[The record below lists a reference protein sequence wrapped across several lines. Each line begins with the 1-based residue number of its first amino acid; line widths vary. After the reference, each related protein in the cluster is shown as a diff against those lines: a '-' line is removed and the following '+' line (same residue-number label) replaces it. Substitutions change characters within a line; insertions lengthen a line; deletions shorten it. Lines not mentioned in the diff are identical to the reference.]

1 MMQQPN
7 QSLPK
12 QCEQWKDLKAAY
24 RLLSNGRIE
33 PRAIGEPHQR
43 RTRTLCADHPVVLC
57 VQDDTHLGGRCD
69 REQHTTLA
77 VLPGGRLLGVLD
89 QRFFKRVEVR
99 DGETRKEREAR
110 WRESTAWS
118 DAVRAV
124 GSAPDGCR
132 FIHIADR
139 AADDLN
145 LMDCCDEHGVGFV
158 IRARHDRRIN
168 ERHGKLMAELHAQ
181 TPCGVMTVQIG
192 EQRDRAGRITRRQ
205 RQVTAAVRFAEVE
218 LSAPWN
224 HPGDHAPRHVWAVL
238 LHEDDPPADGEPIN
252 WMLLTS
258 EPIRDGEE
266 AKRIVKM
273 YENRWVIEEWH
284 RALKEGC
291 RLESAQLD
299 QPDDHLR
306 LAAMLSV
313 IAVRLLQLRDLADP
327 DHPDAQHP
335 EALETWAPPIW
346 IAIVASFAKCKPADL
361 TPATFFLTIAKR
373 GGYLNRKSDPR
384 PGWKVL
390 WRGWYDISLIVQGAE
405 LTNKTPFPTRC
416 G

>member
-1 MMQQPN
+1 MI
-7 QSLPK
+7 
-12 QCEQWKDLKAAY
+12 
-24 RLLSNGRIE
+24 RLR
-33 PRAIGEPHQR
+33 
-43 RTRTLCADHPVVLC
+43 
-57 VQDDTHLGGRCD
+57 
-69 REQHTTLA
+69 
-77 VLPGGRLLGVLD
+77 
-89 QRFFKRVEVR
+89 
-99 DGETRKEREAR
+99 
-110 WRESTAWS
+110 
-118 DAVRAV
+118 
-124 GSAPDGCR
+124 
-132 FIHIADR
+132 
-139 AADDLN
+139 
-145 LMDCCDEHGVGFV
+145 MV
-158 IRARHDRRIN
+158 IRS
-168 ERHGKLMAELHAQ
+168 
-181 TPCGVMTVQIG
+181 TPMESG
-192 EQRDRAGRITRRQ
+192 
-205 RQVTAAVRFAEVE
+205 
-218 LSAPWN
+218 
-224 HPGDHAPRHVWAVL
+224 
-238 LHEDDPPADGEPIN
+238 
-252 WMLLTS
+252 LTS

-273 YENRWVIEEWH
+273 DENRWVIEEWH

-291 RLESAQLD
+291 RLESAPLD

-327 DHPDAQHP
+327 DHPEAQHP

-405 LTNKTPFPTRC
+405 LTHKKPLPTRC